1 MGIHSECLSKKKLRA
16 GQVRSGPY
24 QIPCDVRGLRFHTMH
39 GTVEQIFMMMKP
51 GMPGPGGAG
60 RSLSCA
66 SSRLWRSP
74 GSILLRACGA
84 GLPGSWN
91 RVCPGH
97 AVRHAQGG
105 LCWCACGLCSW
116 HVLRFRCHQEFS
128 ARLRLPVSSIP
139 RDFLPEV
146 RLVAVSG
153 GFAGES
159 VPALPSFG
167 LSRRFLAGVECC
179 SSPGFWD

>member
-1 MGIHSECLSKKKLRA
+1 
-16 GQVRSGPY
+16 
-24 QIPCDVRGLRFHTMH
+24 MH

-60 RSLSCA
+60 RSLSYA

-97 AVRHAQGG
+97 AVRHERGG
-105 LCWCACGLCSW
+105 LYWCACGLCSW
-116 HVLRFRCHQEFS
+116 HLLRFHCQQEFS
-128 ARLRLPVSSIP
+128 AQLRPPVN
-139 RDFLPEV
+139 
-146 RLVAVSG
+146 
-153 GFAGES
+153 S
-159 VPALPSFG
+159 VPMVFPQSPAGDRIRRVCRGKRSGSLLLRSFSQVSCG
-167 LSRRFLAGVECC
+167 CRVLFLSRFLGLNTL
-179 SSPGFWD
+179 